1 MPRHK
6 HADQMIKLAN
16 NSDAVVWCKSR
27 KKGEWVKLKG
37 IGSASWNPENEYRT
51 ILPEFADMWQ
61 AFLDGELEFRPTH
74 ECEWEKW
81 TITRG
86 PNFNS
91 PIENYRRT
99 PSGEESSP
107 DEEGPEKSD
116 PQFRPCP
123 CNDSKYRNLK
133 SGEKIKVG
141 DFFYA
146 LDRYDRLRL
155 VEVLETTLTSSCFS
169 LTGDEPYSDYLIECR
184 VPPHIQIYRKV

>member
-16 NSDAVVWCKSR
+16 NSDAVVW
-27 KKGEWVKLKG
+27 VKTEVSKWTKLG
-37 IGSASWNPENEYRT
+37 WTPGWEEEHEYRT
-51 ILPEFADMWQ
+51 ILPEFSDLWQ
-61 AFLDGELEFRPTH
+61 AFLDGELEFKSSH
-74 ECEWEKW
+74 KSEWEKW
-81 TITRG
+81 TTEQD
-86 PNFNS
+86 PNFVPNFDS
-91 PIENYRRT
+91 SIECYRRT

-107 DEEGPEKSD
+107 DESPEKAD

-123 CNDSKYRNLK
+123 EHDSRCRKLK
-133 SGEKIKVG
+133 AHEQIKVG

-169 LTGDEPYSDYLIECR
+169 FADEISGYLIQRR
-184 VPPHIQIYRKV
+184 VPPRAQIYRKV